1 VPAAAA
7 VEPFEARRPRR
18 VPLGRLARRAAS
30 DFGCAWAPPL
40 RAPAAEKRGDLHP
53 DDVQALLGHP
63 VPSWAGPPTSRRDSY
78 LSYFA
83 GWRVAR
89 PKDDRPGLDE
99 SVVYSRYGG
108 FPRGNPP
115 SGPAPARVVRTRTNR
130 RRCISGESL
139 HQGAR
144 QNARKIALDR
154 NVGAV
159 EELGTLRAAHWVMP
173 GSASAASRLA
183 TVSFGYP
190 RGRVTLAPDT
200 TSLRLR
206 NSSSLAPTQSAR
218 GEQQQDRVIAIQA
231 EWPALPPIAGG
242 RM

>member
-1 VPAAAA
+1 MIVPVSTSQSFTAGMVGSLGGTHHPVRLPQGSSAP
-7 VEPFEARRPRR
+7 EPT
-18 VPLGRLARRAAS
+18 GDAAS
-30 DFGCAWAPPL
+30 AANRCTKA
-40 RAPAAEKRGDLHP
+40 RARM
-53 DDVQALLGHP
+53 
-63 VPSWAGPPTSRRDSY
+63 
-78 LSYFA
+78 
-83 GWRVAR
+83 
-89 PKDDRPGLDE
+89 
-99 SVVYSRYGG
+99 
-108 FPRGNPP
+108 
-115 SGPAPARVVRTRTNR
+115 PARSRSIATSALSRNSGRSEPRT
-130 RRCISGESL
+130 GP
-139 HQGAR
+139 
-144 QNARKIALDR
+144 
-154 NVGAV
+154 
-159 EELGTLRAAHWVMP
+159 VMP